1 MTKKI
6 TRKRIKNFRVPN
18 LLQKNKI
25 KGISIVLLFLFITG
39 FCNATSTYSQTVLIS
54 LHIENKPMQQVLQE
68 IEKNSE
74 FKFFY
79 NTSQVNLSRKVSV
92 NMSEKDVFTILNQIF
107 NNTDIVYKVLDKNIV
122 LSKNDFSNTNNSVEN
137 KQQQK
142 AISGTIVDERNEPI
156 IGANVIVQGMTQGT
170 ITDIDGHFMLADVPA
185 DAVLIVSYIG
195 YIEQRVVTSG
205 KNQLAIVLREDTQ
218 TLDEVVVVG
227 YGVQKK
233 LNLTG
238 SVEQVTSEVF
248 ENRPITN
255 VSQGLVGAI
264 PNLNIQMADGKPTQ
278 SPSYNVRGTTSVGQ
292 GGNALV
298 LIDGV
303 EGDPRMLNP
312 NDIESVSVL
321 KDAAS
326 ASIYGARA
334 AFGVV
339 LITTKSA
346 SKGKTSIT
354 YTANFSSK
362 SPTTVPDNIV
372 DSYPWAQAFS
382 DAWSR
387 WNDNGNTPTAVNKTM
402 SFSPAYLA
410 EIKRRWED
418 PSLPRVEIN
427 PTTGAYDYYYST
439 DWYKELYKN
448 SFFAQDHN
456 ISMSGGNDLATYYV
470 AGRYNGED
478 GLYRYTPD
486 TYSMY
491 NIRGKGTIQL
501 TKWLQIDNNIEY
513 ASMSYFQPINVGEGS
528 NIWRNI
534 ADEGNPLAPLLN
546 PDGSLSFPA
555 AYTVGDR
562 YLGKSGANLRQRV
575 FKNKAGFKAEFLD
588 KDLTIRGD
596 FTLQNTDYDHNQIR
610 VQVPYSRYEGVT
622 AYAGTN
628 TNDFEE
634 KRNTT
639 EYLATNLFANYIKSF
654 NNAHNFNVLVGW
666 NYEQSKYKNIA
677 IKRNG
682 IVYENASDINLALG
696 NNITTTGGYRKWRIA
711 GGFFRVNYN
720 FKERYLL
727 EVNGR
732 YDGSSKF
739 PDDQQWAFFPSV
751 SVGWRLSE
759 EAFWNVSPEA
769 ISNIKFRASYGSLGN
784 GTINPYTFTENFS
797 IKQSDRILNGI
808 RPQQSAQP
816 NVIPNS
822 LTWETATTGNLG
834 LDISSLNNR
843 LSFTGDL
850 YRRWTDDMYTV
861 GPSVPAIFGTDVPKG
876 NYGAMR
882 TTGWEISVNW
892 MDKVMVASKPLNYN
906 VRLTLADYQA
916 VITDYYNPDKNLSD
930 YYVGQKIGEIWG
942 YRVEG
947 LFKSQEEINNSPSQ
961 SNILA
966 HNTRKNHVGDLK
978 FKNLDGDDIIYHGLN
993 RADNSGDKTII
1004 GNKEPRYI
1012 FGISL
1017 GADWNGF
1024 FFSTF
1029 FQGVGKQQWYPS
1041 GEARFWGQYNRP
1053 YNDYPRWQENQQ
1065 FRPELNNFD
1074 AYLPLLSGYTA
1085 QNSNGQLRLAND
1097 RYLQNVAYIRLKS
1110 LNIGYTIP
1118 KHITD
1123 KIKAN
1128 DLRIYISG
1136 ENLWTWSPLYKKSKD
1151 TDVTNIWGAG
1161 SQLTGVD
1168 GDDKRSDGDGYG
1180 YPILKAITIGLSV
1193 NF

>member
-1 MTKKI
+1 MTKKNI
-6 TRKRIKNFRVPN
+6 TNI
-18 LLQKNKI
+18 I
-25 KGISIVLLFLFITG
+25 KGVLAAGLLLF
-39 FCNATSTYSQTVLIS
+39 ATAVCHASATYAQSALIS
-54 LHIENKPMQQVLQE
+54 LYMENKPMQQVLQE

-79 NTSQVNLSRKVSV
+79 NNKQINLSHKVSV
-92 NMSEKDVFTILNQIF
+92 NASAEDVFSILDQLF
-107 NNTDIVYKVLDKNIV
+107 KNTDIGYKILDKNIV
-122 LSKNDFSNTNNSVEN
+122 LARKDRLEETTIASLQ
-137 KQQQK
+137 QQQK
-142 AISGTIVDERNEPI
+142 TISGTIVDSANEPI
-156 IGANVIVQGMTQGT
+156 IGANIVVQGMTVGT
-170 ITDIDGHFMLADVPA
+170 ITDIDGKFRLNDVPENA
-185 DAVLIVSYIG
+185 TLVISYIG
-195 YIEQRVVTSG
+195 YIEQRIPVAG
-205 KNQLAIVLREDTQ
+205 KDQFDIVLKEDTK

-264 PNLNIQMADGKPTQ
+264 PNLNINMTDGKPTQ
-278 SPSYNVRGTTSVGQ
+278 SPSYNVRGTTSIGQ
-292 GGNALV
+292 GGSALV

-346 SKGKTSIT
+346 AKGKTSIT
-354 YTANFSSK
+354 YSANFSSK

-372 DSYPWAQAFS
+372 DSYPWAQSFS

-402 SFSPAYLA
+402 TFSPAYLA

-418 PSLPRVEIN
+418 PSLPRVEVN
-427 PTTGAYDYYYST
+427 PATGAYEYYYST
-439 DWYKELYKN
+439 DWYKELYKD

-456 ISMSGGNDLATYYV
+456 LSMSGGNDLATYYV
-470 AGRYNGED
+470 AARYNGED
-478 GLYRYTPD
+478 GLFRYSPD

-491 NIRGKGTIQL
+491 NLRGKGTIQL

-513 ASMSYFQPINVGEGS
+513 SSMSYYQPINVGEGS

-546 PDGSLSFPA
+546 PDGTLSFTS

-562 YLGKSGANLRQRV
+562 YLGKSGANIHQRV

-596 FTLQNTDYDHNQIR
+596 FTIQNMDYDHDQRR
-610 VQVPYSRYEGVT
+610 VQVPYSRYEGVI

-628 TNDFEE
+628 TNDFEVR
-634 KRNTT
+634 RNST
-639 EYLATNLFANYIKSF
+639 EYIATNLFANYVKTL
-654 NNAHNFNVLVGW
+654 NEVHNLNLLMGW
-666 NYEQSKYKNIA
+666 NYEQSTYKNNTVR
-677 IKRNG
+677 RNG
-682 IVYENASDINLALG
+682 IVYDEAEDINLALG
-696 NNITTTGGYRKWRIA
+696 NNITTTGGYRRWQIA

-739 PDDQQWAFFPSV
+739 PDSQQWAFFPSA
-751 SVGWRLSE
+751 SIGWRLSE
-759 EAFWNVSPEA
+759 EAFWKVNPKA
-769 ISNIKFRASYGSLGN
+769 ISNVKLRLSYGSLGN
-784 GTINPYTFTENFS
+784 GTIDPYTFTENFK
-797 IKQSDRILNGI
+797 IKQSERILNGI
-808 RPQQSAQP
+808 RPQQTSQP
-816 NVIPNS
+816 NVIPNT
-822 LTWETATTGNLG
+822 LTWETATTGNIG

-850 YRRWTDDMYTV
+850 YRRWTKDMYTV
-861 GPSVPAIFGTDVPKG
+861 GPTVPAIFGTEVPKG

-892 MDKVMVASKPLNYN
+892 MDRFNVANKPLNYN
-906 VRLTLADYQA
+906 VRFTLADYQS

-947 LFKSQEEINNSPSQ
+947 LFKSQEEIDNSPSQ

-993 RADNSGDKTII
+993 RADDSGDKTII

-1012 FGISL
+1012 FGLTLS
-1017 GADWNGF
+1017 ADWNGF
-1024 FFSTF
+1024 FFSSF

-1041 GEARFWGQYNRP
+1041 KEARFWGQYNRP
-1053 YNDYPRWQENQQ
+1053 YNDYPRWQEDQQ

-1085 QNSNGQLRLAND
+1085 QNANGQLSLPND

-1118 KHITD
+1118 QRFLQ
-1123 KIKAN
+1123 KIKAEN
-1128 DLRIYISG
+1128 LRIYISG
-1136 ENLWTWSPLYKKSKD
+1136 ENLWTWSPLYKRTKD

-1161 SQLTGVD
+1161 SELTGID
-1168 GDDKRSDGDGYG
+1168 SDKTGVNRDKPRTDGDGYN
-1180 YPILKAITIGLSV
+1180 YPVLKAITLGLSV